1 MVISIPQIIAA
12 VNPDLYYD
20 SGEADDLGAHKEKLK
35 KFKELVKEKGILKA
49 AEGAKATS
57 LKVNVDGEIDYKSGA
72 ASEHKLTYDSPT
84 ETLEPIYFFILD
96 LMSDFG
102 FSTDKMV
109 DNFNSSPGSAHFG
122 EMSQKATYAQQQGS
136 KLMGDINTVLRSIIN
151 IIYDLREWKIKL
163 QSYEDL
169 YSSDKSKSEA
179 ARLSLKQV
187 WMDKVDAQKGNSS
200 LKAMA
205 FGQAGFNTLVD
216 AFLIVNDETLKGP
229 DGKEIDLNDI
239 VKRIVKARIAEFNHW
254 IKYSESEL
262 KKRFEI
268 EKTYL
273 KSQVNSLKLY
283 SNWAKPYLKAAEEL
297 QTSDMGR
304 NPALVKMFNTMILEL
319 TLFSKRKAKGEYP
332 PGIKYKPKRQFY
344 EVILMDFNFRG
355 MPQRTQQGYVAGG
368 KATITYRGY
377 VLNDDEIKE
386 IYEAFDKSD
395 VHNAMNFIDGVAKE
409 SLDHLT
415 EDIDF
420 FLSDEK
426 EEKEKKEKKDK
437 SSDTSNPFVALF
449 GGYGGS
455 NPFGGLFGKKSKD
468 KKVSSF
474 DLNMEK
480 KYIIPH
486 VGRSAVATT
495 FQLFEIYKKVHGM
508 AAFPYVME

>member
-1 MVISIPQIIAA
+1 MVITIPQIIAA

-20 SGEADDLGAHKEKLK
+20 SGEEELGKHKEKLK
-35 KFKELVKEKGILKA
+35 EFKALVKEKGILKA

-57 LKVNVDGEIDYKSGA
+57 LKINSSGKIDYKTGVK
-72 ASEHKLTYDSPT
+72 SEYTLTYESPT

-102 FSTDKMV
+102 FSSEKMI

-151 IIYDLREWKIKL
+151 IVYDLREWKIKL

-169 YSSDKSKSEA
+169 NSNDKSLSNA

-187 WMDKVDAQKGNSS
+187 WMDKVDVQKGNSS
-200 LKAMA
+200 IKAMA

-216 AFLIVNDETLKGP
+216 AFLIVDDESLRGA
-229 DGKEIDLNDI
+229 DGLELDLNDI
-239 VKRIVKARIAEFNHW
+239 VKRIVKSRIAEFNHW
-254 IKYSESEL
+254 LKFSESEL

-283 SNWAKPYLKAAEEL
+283 SNWAKPYLKAAQEL
-297 QTSDMGR
+297 QTTDMGR
-304 NPALVKMFNTMILEL
+304 NPSLVKMFNTMILEL
-319 TLFSKRKAKGEYP
+319 TLFSKRKAKGEFP
-332 PGIKYKPKRQFY
+332 ASINYKPKRQFY

-355 MPQRTQQGYVAGG
+355 MPQRTQQGYVSGG
-368 KATITYRGY
+368 RATVTYRGY
-377 VLNDDEIKE
+377 VLNDDEIKQ
-386 IYEAFDKSD
+386 IYEAFDKTD
-395 VHNAMNFIDGVAKE
+395 IHDAMNFIDGVAKE
-409 SLDHLT
+409 SLDQLT

-420 FLSDEK
+420 FLGDEK
-426 EEKEKKEKKDK
+426 EEKKKEEKKRNK
-437 SSDTSNPFVALF
+437 DTSNPFVALF

-455 NPFGGLFGKKSKD
+455 NPFSGLFGKKSDD

-474 DLNMEK
+474 DLKMEK
-480 KYIIPH
+480 KYVIPF
-486 VGRSAVATT
+486 VGEAANKTT
-495 FQLFEIYKKVHGM
+495 FQLFEIYKKAHGM
-508 AAFPYVME
+508 PSFPYLIE

>member
-20 SGEADDLGAHKEKLK
+20 SGEEDLGDHEEKLK

-49 AEGAKATS
+49 AEEAKPTS
-57 LKVNVDGEIDYKSGA
+57 LKIDSDGKIDYKGGT
-72 ASEHKLTYDSPT
+72 ASEHTLIYDSPT

-109 DNFNSSPGSAHFG
+109 DNFSSSPGSAHFG

-151 IIYDLREWKIKL
+151 IVYDLREWKIKL
-163 QSYEDL
+163 QSYDDL
-169 YSSDKSKSEA
+169 SSSDKHIQEA
-179 ARLSLKQV
+179 AKLSLKQV
-187 WMDKVDAQKGNSS
+187 WMDKVDIQKGNSAI
-200 LKAMA
+200 KAMA

-216 AFLIVNDETLKGP
+216 AFLIVNDESLKGP
-229 DGKEIDLNDI
+229 DGNEIDLNDI
-239 VKRIVKARIAEFNHW
+239 VKRIVKGRISEFNHW
-254 IKYSESEL
+254 LKYSESEL

-297 QTSDMGR
+297 QTTDMGR

-319 TLFSKRKAKGEYP
+319 TLISKRKAKGEYP
-332 PGIKYKPKRQFY
+332 PSIKYKPKRQFY

-355 MPQRTQQGYVAGG
+355 MPQKTQQGYVAGG

-377 VLNDDEIKE
+377 VLNDDELKE
-386 IYEAFDKSD
+386 IYDAFDKSD
-395 VHNAMNFIDGVAKE
+395 VHNAMRFIDGVAKE

-420 FLSDEK
+420 FLGDEEEEK
-426 EEKEKKEKKDK
+426 KKEKEKKK
-437 SSDTSNPFVALF
+437 SSDASNPFVALF

-455 NPFGGLFGKKSKD
+455 NPFSGLFGKKSGD
-468 KKVSSF
+468 KKLSSF

-480 KYIIPH
+480 KYVIPH
-486 VGRSAVATT
+486 IAEAAAKTT

-508 AAFPYVME
+508 PSFP